1 MGSTKE
7 KQMFSLKGSKSVLV
21 RMSVLT
27 ASALIVV
34 ACTGGVAPA
43 APAAAATKAP
53 AATAT
58 TETAAPT
65 ETTAPAET
73 TATTETMT
81 TTETTTVSP
90 TTAMTETTATTKT
103 SETTG
108 SGAIVVVVDTPKLG
122 KILVDKN
129 GMTLYVFDKDT
140 AGKSNCTGDCL
151 VKWPA
156 LTVED
161 EKTVLTPGE
170 GVTGELA
177 VITRDDGTYQVTAN
191 GMPLYTYQKDTK
203 PGDVVGQAVG
213 EVWWVV
219 GPDGEKI
226 TKK

>member
-1 MGSTKE
+1 MY
-7 KQMFSLKGSKSVLV
+7 SLKGSKSILV

-34 ACTGGVAPA
+34 ACTAGVAPA
-43 APAAAATKAP
+43 AAPAAGATKAP
-53 AATAT
+53 EATAT

-73 TATTETMT
+73 TATTETAT
-81 TTETTTVSP
+81 TTETTTASP
-90 TTAMTETTATTKT
+90 TEAMTETTATTGT
-103 SETTG
+103 TEATG
-108 SGAIVVVVDTPKLG
+108 SGAIVTVADNPTLG

-140 AGKSNCTGDCL
+140 VGKSNCTGDCL

-161 EKTVLTPGE
+161 ENTVLTPGE
-170 GVTGELA
+170 GVTAELA

-191 GMPLYTYQKDTK
+191 GMPLYFYQKDTK

-226 TKK
+226 TQK